1 MNETSDFLNSIG
13 KIRASVACNKILI
26 NDFLAQP
33 VLVIKQNDID
43 FFIRKGGE
51 NILFSDYLAS
61 VSDSARTVII
71 QSVIGINQQKDIRHD
86 GGLNE
91 LDDDDGWIDEVGG
104 GAAAALAAVVVN
116 ALALANANAVANAN
130 ALANANIMANVNGWA
145 GAGGASASS
154 YHQADNGLL
163 AQIILHNGALSSSLQ
178 TVLEQ
183 RGLNVYRQ
191 ATLIKHLAE
200 KSLRTNLLHN
210 GQNDIFT
217 VAYKEFNIT
226 LALSCNA
233 EGYQIIHADLLH

>member
-13 KIRASVACNKILI
+13 KIRASVAGNKILI
-26 NDFLAQP
+26 NDFLARP
-33 VLVIKQNDID
+33 IVTIKQNNID
-43 FFIRKGGE
+43 FFIRKGGQQ
-51 NILFSDYLAS
+51 ILFSDYLAS
-61 VSDSARTVII
+61 VSASARAVII
-71 QSVIGINQQKDIRHD
+71 QSVIGINQQKDIRRD
-86 GGLNE
+86 DGLN
-91 LDDDDGWIDEVGG
+91 DMDDDGWIDEVGG

-163 AQIILHNGALSSSLQ
+163 AQIILNHDALSASLQ
-178 TVLEQ
+178 TILEK

-200 KSLRTNLLHN
+200 ESLRANALHN
-210 GQNDIFT
+210 GQNNIFT
-217 VAYKEFNIT
+217 VVYKDLNIMLT
-226 LALSCNA
+226 LSCGA
-233 EGYQIIHADLLH
+233 KGYQIIHADLLH

>member
-1 MNETSDFLNSIG
+1 MNEKSYFINSIG
-13 KIRASVACNKILI
+13 KIRSSVACNKILI
-26 NDFLAQP
+26 DEFLAHP
-33 VLVIKQNDID
+33 VLAIKQNDID

-51 NILFSDYLAS
+51 EILFSEYLES
-61 VSDSARTVII
+61 VSDSARSVII

-86 GGLNE
+86 DGMNE

-104 GAAAALAAVVVN
+104 GSAAAFTSVMVN
-116 ALALANANAVANAN
+116 AMALANVNAVANVN
-130 ALANANIMANVNGWA
+130 AMANANVMANVNGWA
-145 GAGGASASS
+145 GSGGISASS
-154 YHQADNGLL
+154 YHQADSGLL

-191 ATLIKHLAE
+191 ATLIKYLAE

-233 EGYQIIHADLLH
+233 EGYQIIHAELLH